1 MSRCFCDHVLKLQLI
16 RWWIFARRIFSTSSC
31 LIDERRISFAILH
44 TYIYLHIYVRS
55 FFPSF
60 FFLPRPA
67 AVRRT
72 VVICRVRAC
81 ENTTEEYFTFRSVH
95 ARPDDSVAVPRH
107 EAFISKYVYR
117 CVQGSGSSLNKCR
130 SIYKGS
136 KMRMFLLSPFYP
148 IHIPLL
154 SFFLSLPP
162 SSRSLGAAKNTRG
175 KTLRRKTS
183 IRYDVREEWK
193 EFFSRVH
200 VPSFFPFFYFLLPF
214 LVRCV
219 CKHSRGLAR
228 VSL

>member
-1 MSRCFCDHVLKLQLI
+1 MSRYFFVI
-16 RWWIFARRIFSTSSC
+16 RMFKFVINSIILMGRFLYDEYLSMCFSTSSC
-31 LIDERRISFAILH
+31 LIDERRISFTILH
-44 TYIYLHIYVRS
+44 TYIYLHMYVC
-55 FFPSF
+55 SF

-117 CVQGSGSSLNKCR
+117 CVQGPGSSLNKCR

-148 IHIPLL
+148 IPHPRPSAPLIL
-154 SFFLSLPP
+154 
-162 SSRSLGAAKNTRG
+162 SRSFSLSAFPWHGGKYTRQNPTSKNVD
-175 KTLRRKTS
+175 K
-183 IRYDVREEWK
+183 V
-193 EFFSRVH
+193 
-200 VPSFFPFFYFLLPF
+200 
-214 LVRCV
+214 
-219 CKHSRGLAR
+219 
-228 VSL
+228 

>member
-1 MSRCFCDHVLKLQLI
+1 MYKYILRDEFFSDKFLDIVVFNRRKTN
-16 RWWIFARRIFSTSSC
+16 IFRDI
-31 LIDERRISFAILH
+31 
-44 TYIYLHIYVRS
+44 TYIYLHMYIRTLFS
-55 FFPSF
+55 LFF

-117 CVQGSGSSLNKCR
+117 CVQGPGSSLNKCR

-148 IHIPLL
+148 IPILVLLLL
-154 SFFLSLPP
+154 SFFLAFSLSAFPWH
-162 SSRSLGAAKNTRG
+162 GGKIHAAKP
-175 KTLRRKTS
+175 TS
-183 IRYDVREEWK
+183 KNVDKV
-193 EFFSRVH
+193 
-200 VPSFFPFFYFLLPF
+200 
-214 LVRCV
+214 
-219 CKHSRGLAR
+219 
-228 VSL
+228 

>member
-1 MSRCFCDHVLKLQLI
+1 MSRHFVAIRIFKFVINSIILMGRFLYDEFLSTCF
-16 RWWIFARRIFSTSSC
+16 FSTSS

-44 TYIYLHIYVRS
+44 TYIYLHMYVRS
-55 FFPSF
+55 FFF
-60 FFLPRPA
+60 FFSPRPA

-117 CVQGSGSSLNKCR
+117 CVQGPGSSLNKCR

-148 IHIPLL
+148 IPHPSPFCSSHSFSLFLPFRVPLA
-154 SFFLSLPP
+154 
-162 SSRSLGAAKNTRG
+162 RRKIHAAKSYVE
-175 KTLRRKTS
+175 KRR
-183 IRYDVREEWK
+183 
-193 EFFSRVH
+193 
-200 VPSFFPFFYFLLPF
+200 
-214 LVRCV
+214 
-219 CKHSRGLAR
+219 
-228 VSL
+228 

>member
-1 MSRCFCDHVLKLQLI
+1 MDLCTTNFFDVVVFNRRKTN
-16 RWWIFARRIFSTSSC
+16 IFRDI
-31 LIDERRISFAILH
+31 
-44 TYIYLHIYVRS
+44 TYIYLFTYIRAF
-55 FFPSF
+55 FFPSS

-148 IHIPLL
+148 IPIPLL

-162 SSRSLGAAKNTRG
+162 SSRSLGAAENTRG

-200 VPSFFPFFYFLLPF
+200 VPSFFPFFLFFTPF
-214 LVRCV
+214 FSALRMQAL
-219 CKHSRGLAR
+219 SGAR